1 MANSILDQV
10 RQHEDVFSLPE
21 DVLNSFVQSASLDVD
36 HLVGALG
43 LEIGKSSQPPAPSE
57 GKPPLPQPAL
67 PTSQARL
74 RSWRGLALSCLRGN
88 QLVLCFKRQS
98 AIALQ
103 VCLSNVNDGNCFN
116 LLLFLLLLLQQRG
129 GEIPQC
135 FLCVGMHRA
144 TRWRSSHCF
153 ALF

>member
-1 MANSILDQV
+1 MFLLQWQIVYWIRFDNMKMC
-10 RQHEDVFSLPE
+10 LPE

-88 QLVLCFKRQS
+88 QLVLCF
-98 AIALQ
+98 
-103 VCLSNVNDGNCFN
+103 
-116 LLLFLLLLLQQRG
+116 
-129 GEIPQC
+129 
-135 FLCVGMHRA
+135 
-144 TRWRSSHCF
+144 
-153 ALF
+153 

>member
-103 VCLSNVNDGNCFN
+103 VCLSNVNYGNYFN
-116 LLLFLLLLLQQRG
+116 LLLFLLLQQRG

>member
-103 VCLSNVNDGNCFN
+103 VCESNVNTGNCFN
-116 LLLFLLLLLQQRG
+116 LLLFLLLLQQRG